1 MTDLAMIL
9 ELINYVFVLFFG
21 VVVSLYLADINFT
34 DHKVLYFCT
43 LLGFGAAEG
52 IFYLFMG
59 ESLLYKCYPLL
70 IHVPL
75 ILLIW
80 LVFHRNFYVST
91 IAVLSAYLLC
101 TPRKWLG
108 TLVASFFHGDPL
120 IANITAI
127 CVTIP
132 LLFLVVRYIAP
143 YIIRLKY
150 ENRKTILLFF
160 LLPLAYYILEYTF
173 TVYTNLLYTGGPV
186 VIDFMDSFIVLFFF
200 ILSMLSLDFSNKK
213 NEAEREN
220 LLLTTAGT
228 QAQKE
233 IEQLSISQ
241 KQASIYR
248 HDLRHHMT
256 FLQNCIA
263 KNKLDQALEYIH
275 QICTDIDNSRVIRYC
290 NNEAL
295 NLILSSYADQ
305 ARDAEI
311 DVQISVTATDFA
323 RFQIT
328 DLCSLFANALENAIH
343 ACEKIPTSEKR
354 YITLK
359 VFEKNDRIC
368 INIANNYVQNP
379 VFENEIPTSHEA
391 NHGIGVRSMISVVE
405 KYHGVY
411 GFFTENKEFRFQASL

>member
-1 MTDLAMIL
+1 MTDLTMII

-21 VVVSLYLADINFT
+21 VVVSLYLADINFM
-34 DHKVLYFCT
+34 DHKSLYIFT
-43 LLGFGAAEG
+43 LLGFSAAQC
-52 IFYLFMG
+52 ILYLLMG
-59 ESLLYKCYPLL
+59 ESLLYKSYPLL
-70 IHVPL
+70 IHLPL

-101 TPRKWLG
+101 TPRKWVG
-108 TLVASFFHGDPL
+108 TLVAFFFHRNSL
-120 IANITAI
+120 IANATAI

-150 ENRKTILLFF
+150 ESKKTILLFF

-173 TVYTNLLYTGGPV
+173 TVYTDLLYTGGPV

-200 ILSMLSLDFSNKK
+200 ILAMLSLDFSNKK
-213 NEAEREN
+213 NETEREN
-220 LLLTTAGT
+220 LLLTTATT

-263 KNKLDQALEYIH
+263 ENKLDQALEYIH
-275 QICTDIDNSRVIRYC
+275 QICTDIDNSRVVRYC

-305 ARDAEI
+305 AKDAGI

-343 ACEKIPTSEKR
+343 ACKKIPASEKR

-368 INIANNYVQNP
+368 IKIANNYIQNP

-411 GFFTENKEFRFQASL
+411 RFFTENREFRFQASL

>member
-1 MTDLAMIL
+1 MSDLATTL
-9 ELINYVFVLFFG
+9 ELINYAFVLFFG
-21 VVVSLYLADINFT
+21 VVVSLYLADINFM
-34 DHKVLYFCT
+34 DYKSLYIFT
-43 LLGFGAAEG
+43 LLGFGAAQG
-52 IFYLFMG
+52 IFYLLMG
-59 ESLLYKCYPLL
+59 ESLLYRCYPLL
-70 IHVPL
+70 IHLPL
-75 ILLIW
+75 VLLIW

-101 TPRKWLG
+101 TPRKWVG
-108 TLVASFFHGDPL
+108 TLVASFFHGNSL
-120 IANITAI
+120 IANTTAI

-132 LLFLVVRYIAP
+132 LLFLIVRYVAP
-143 YIIRLKY
+143 YIIRLQY
-150 ENRKTILLFF
+150 ESKKTILLFF
-160 LLPLAYYILEYTF
+160 LLPLAYYILEYAF
-173 TVYTNLLYTGGPV
+173 TVYTDLLYTGGPV

-200 ILSMLSLDFSNKK
+200 VLSMLSLDFSNKK
-213 NEAEREN
+213 NEAERKN
-220 LLLTTAGT
+220 LLLTTAAT

-241 KQASIYR
+241 KQAAIYR

-256 FLQNCIA
+256 FLQNCIVE
-263 KNKLDQALEYIH
+263 NKRDQALKYMH

-290 NNEAL
+290 NNEAI

-305 ARDAEI
+305 AKEVGI
-311 DVQISVTATDFA
+311 DIQILVTATDFA

-343 ACEKIPTSEKR
+343 ACKKIPASEKR

-368 INIANNYVQNP
+368 IKIANNYIQNP
-379 VFENEIPTSHEA
+379 IFENEIPTSHET

-411 GFFTENKEFRFQASL
+411 GFFTENREFRFQASL